1 MSTVRLNITLPR
13 ELSKKLDKLAGPRK
27 KSRFISDSIA
37 ERIRQIQ
44 SEQLEDQLEEGYKA
58 TKEEALTLTR
68 EFEAA
73 DLEGW
78 DDY

>member
-1 MSTVRLNITLPR
+1 MSTVRLNITLPE
-13 ELSKKLDKLAGPRK
+13 ELSKKLDELTGPRK
-27 KSRFISDSIA
+27 KSRFISETIA
-37 ERIRQIQ
+37 QRIRQIQ

-58 TKEEALTLTR
+58 TKKEALALTR

>member
-1 MSTVRLNITLPR
+1 MSTVRLNITLPE
-13 ELSKKLDKLAGPRK
+13 ELSRKLDELAGPRE
-27 KSRFISDSIA
+27 KSRFISETIA

-44 SEQLEDQLEEGYKA
+44 TEQLEDQLEEGYKA
-58 TKEEALTLTR
+58 TKEEALALSR